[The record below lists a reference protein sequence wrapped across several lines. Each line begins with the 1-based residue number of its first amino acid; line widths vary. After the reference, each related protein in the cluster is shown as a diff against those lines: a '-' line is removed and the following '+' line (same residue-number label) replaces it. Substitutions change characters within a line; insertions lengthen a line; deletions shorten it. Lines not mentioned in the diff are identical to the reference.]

1 MIDAGTTTRE
11 CWAWDA
17 GLASRFEDHIADS
30 VPLYREGHE
39 LILELSDW
47 WAGPGA
53 SIVDVGCS
61 TGTLTA
67 ALAARHPAADVVGI
81 DSEPEM
87 LVEAQARDSRA
98 TFRLGDATTCD
109 LGTPDLVVAHYVVQF
124 LAPADRAS
132 LLRNVFDALQPGGA
146 LILFEKTL
154 PSSPAAQSRA
164 AQALHS
170 HKLRAGL
177 SPVDV
182 LAKDRALRG
191 VLRPRTTVQLV
202 DELASV
208 GFEDVE
214 PVMRWMQFA
223 GFLAVKGES

>member
-1 MIDAGTTTRE
+1 MTATSERTAWAWGSGLAERFDCHIDA
-11 CWAWDA
+11 
-17 GLASRFEDHIADS
+17 S

-47 WAGPGA
+47 WAAPGA

-67 ALAARHPAADVVGI
+67 ALADRHPDVAVLGI

-87 LVEAQARDSRA
+87 LREAQSRGSRA
-98 TFRLGDATTCD
+98 TFRHGDATDCD
-109 LGTPDLVVAHYVVQF
+109 LGAPDLVVAHYVAQF
-124 LAPADRAS
+124 LPPATRS
-132 LLRNVFDALQPGGA
+132 RLLRNVFDALQPGGA
-146 LILFEKTL
+146 LVLFEKTL
-154 PSSPAAQSRA
+154 PRSPAAQSRA

-170 HKLRAGL
+170 HKLRAGI
-177 SPVDV
+177 PADEV

-191 VLRPRTTVQLV
+191 VLRPRTTEQLV

-214 PVMRWMQFA
+214 PVMRWMHFA
-223 GFLAVKGES
+223 GFLAVKGDQ